1 MSKRVIITG
10 ATGWL
15 GQEFLFR
22 QFLKDGDRF
31 IDNFILV
38 GGTSRT
44 IKLFDRFQVKVYSLE
59 EINNFDEIDGIIH
72 LAFVLRHRV
81 NEFGVQEFLKL
92 NEGISQKVANI
103 VNLLQPNWIVNVSSG
118 AIFDRQTGEYAV
130 VPKLNPYGFSK
141 RQEEI
146 VLTDAAMI
154 SNIPLVIGRLWGASG
169 YKMPP
174 NSAYALSDFVE
185 SALTKKQITIN
196 SDFEVFRRYCDAGE
210 FLEVLVTEARA
221 GNSLVINSGGP
232 LHEIGEIAKM
242 IADTI
247 GDIAITRPAIKNL
260 EADDYYPRESH
271 YESLAAA
278 NKIGLA
284 TMREQVKRTIEGH
297 VNFSKRFNG

>member
-22 QFLKDGDRF
+22 EFLKDGDRF

-59 EINNFDEIDGIIH
+59 EVKNFEEIDGIIH

-81 NEFGVQEFLKL
+81 NEFGVEEFLKL
-92 NEGISQKVANI
+92 NEGITQKVANI
-103 VNLLQPNWIVNVSSG
+103 VKLFKPNWIVNVSSG
-118 AIFDRQTGEYAV
+118 AIFDRQTGAYAE
-130 VPKLNPYGFSK
+130 VPQVNPYGFGK
-141 RQEEI
+141 RNEEL
-146 VLTDAAMI
+146 VLTDVAMI

-185 SALTKKQITIN
+185 SALSKKKITIN

-221 GNSLVINSGGP
+221 GNSLVMNSGGP

-247 GDIAITRPAIKNL
+247 GDISIIRPTVKNL
-260 EADDYYPRESH
+260 QADDYYPRESL
-271 YESLAAA
+271 YESLAAGH
-278 NKIGLA
+278 KIRLA
-284 TMREQVKRTIEGH
+284 TMPEQIKRTVEGH
-297 VNFSKRFNG
+297 FYFSNIVDK